1 MTLENKPYDVVLHIG
16 GPKTGSS
23 ALQNFFLKNRES
35 LARAGYYYPEHGS
48 DANGIS
54 GGHSRLGISL
64 LNKQEALAE
73 QVFNEYI
80 DEANSQGQT
89 LLLSAESFYSLPAV
103 VRSLTNG
110 LRCRVICFF
119 RDPAEYVVSIYNQS
133 VKRHYNT
140 IKLETFCKRILSTE
154 QHQAS
159 GLLIYTWAEHF
170 GLENISLIEYQKPKS
185 ADASLEKIFLSELG
199 IDSRQ
204 QAKFEY
210 NTKPINRAYN
220 ESVLEFKRRL
230 NCVIDK
236 DSKPQNNKI
245 DHVLQSISDN
255 QSADRIENVATQVL
269 KDTYVL
275 LDAKFKDS
283 NEKIR
288 NDFFQG
294 KKLSVVDELVID
306 QEKSLF
312 SLLHFAEY
320 LETIKALDKEL
331 DAYIRQCIEKKLGTE
346 DVDYY
351 VLSLAEA
358 YGIDVSKVAMNPIK
372 ATAQQSG
379 FNNML
384 VKQVLDNSRDV
395 GVLLK
400 VIAIVLE
407 RQGKFKQAFNVIK
420 KVSRTSETEGV
431 PEVLNRIKRKLNK
444 ES

>member
-16 GPKTGSS
+16 APKTGSS
-23 ALQNFFLKNRES
+23 ALQNFFLKNREQLS
-35 LARAGYYYPEHGS
+35 SAGFYYPGHGS

-64 LNKQEALAE
+64 RDKQEALAE
-73 QVFNEYI
+73 QIFSEYI
-80 DEANSQGQT
+80 EEAKSQGQT
-89 LLLSAESFYSLPAV
+89 LLLSAESFYSFPEAV
-103 VRSLTNG
+103 KSLMSG
-110 LRCRVICFF
+110 LKCRVICFF

-140 IKLETFCKRILSTE
+140 VKLETFCKRILSTE

-170 GLENISLIEYQKPKS
+170 GLENISLLEYQKPKS

-199 IDSRQ
+199 VGAQQ

-230 NCVIDK
+230 NYVIDK

-245 DHVLQSISDN
+245 DHILQAISDT

-269 KDTYVL
+269 KDTYAL
-275 LDAKFKDS
+275 LDAKFKGS
-283 NEKIR
+283 NDKIR
-288 NDFFQG
+288 NDFFQD
-294 KKLSVVDELVID
+294 KDLSITNELVID
-306 QEKSLF
+306 REGALF
-312 SLLHFAEY
+312 SLLDVAEY
-320 LETIKALDKEL
+320 LETIKASDKEV
-331 DAYIRQCIEKKLGTE
+331 DAYIRRCIEKKLNAE
-346 DVDYY
+346 YADYY

-358 YGIDVSKVAMNPIK
+358 YGVSIDKVLMSPMK
-372 ATAQQSG
+372 AGLQEGG
-379 FNNML
+379 FNSTL
-384 VKQVLDNSRDV
+384 VKQVIDNSHDSD
-395 GVLLK
+395 VLLK
-400 VIAIVLE
+400 IIAIVLE
-407 RQGKFKQAFNVIK
+407 RQGKFGQAFNVIR
-420 KVSRTSETEGV
+420 KVSLTGGAEGV
-431 PEVLNRIKRKLNK
+431 VGVLNRIKRKLNK